1 MMIHWQE
8 KGLVYGFETQSKM
21 VHEKRKC
28 LRCGVKFKRRL
39 VPNPDGTLSCIG
51 WDPDTEPEKEDQ

>member
-1 MMIHWQE
+1 VQIFWKE
-8 KGLVYGFETQSKM
+8 PGVIWGLETRNRVVY
-21 VHEKRKC
+21 EKRKC

-51 WDPDTEPEKEDQ
+51 WDPDKEPEK